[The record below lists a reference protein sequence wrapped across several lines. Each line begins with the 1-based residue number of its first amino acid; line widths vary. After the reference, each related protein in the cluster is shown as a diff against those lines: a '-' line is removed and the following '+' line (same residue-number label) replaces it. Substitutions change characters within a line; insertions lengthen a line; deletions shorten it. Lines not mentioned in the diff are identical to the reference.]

1 MRGWEAYR
9 DSMATRT
16 TKLAKLLQRSWRGW
30 PGWRVDLA
38 VALLAAVIQVG
49 GTYMVAQYHHQG
61 YRPLDGVAYTL
72 LAAGPAALIAR
83 RRHPSAVLAVIM
95 SATLLYWVGFGHPL
109 GYPRGPV
116 FVALVIAF
124 FTVAVRGSRWVPWVA
139 VAAGWLGFAL
149 LGPIASGRRP
159 LSLAGA
165 LGLGAWLL
173 VLVTV
178 AEVVRA
184 RRERAL
190 AAARSREEETRRR
203 ISEDRLRLARELH
216 DVLAHSISLI
226 NVQAG
231 VALHLMDERPEQAR
245 TALTAIKQT
254 SKEALTD
261 LRGMLGVL
269 RQADPGDAPRS
280 PAPGLARLDDLA
292 AGASGAGIKVKL
304 GIEGEARPLPAGLD
318 LAAFRIVQ
326 EALTNVARHAGPAT
340 ATVTIRYGERE
351 LAVRVDDDGR
361 GVPPELLRHFAAPAP
376 PDGGNGIR
384 GMRER
389 AEALS
394 GQLTAGSRPGGGF
407 RVDARLPLDGSA
419 TMPGEEDRAGAVE
432 RSLPP

>member
-1 MRGWEAYR
+1 
-9 DSMATRT
+9 MATRT

-190 AAARSREEETRRR
+190 AAARSR
-203 ISEDRLRLARELH
+203 
-216 DVLAHSISLI
+216 SLI

-231 VALHLMDERPEQAR
+231 VALHLMDERPQQAR

-419 TMPGEEDRAGAVE
+419 TMAGEEDRAGAVE